1 MRLKTTIFGLA
12 LACAVQASAIE
23 FISTNSYG
31 SAAGEAVAQEQWI
44 SADIINLEGTH
55 ENDLFLMGG
64 HSLTLS
70 GTFEGNIWGAS
81 GQSTILS
88 GESKRSVRLTGKA
101 VTING
106 KVDGNVMAL
115 ADTVILGTN
124 AVVGGD
130 VQVFANTVVQQGTIK
145 GDAAFYSARM
155 LTFSG
160 TIEGNTRAAA
170 PEILFMRNARL
181 EGNLSYT
188 SGKKL
193 VPVKGVVGGELKRT
207 IAERPPMVSTAKL
220 VSQFMWFLAAL
231 FVGLPFISLFPM
243 STAMSTQVMRKAPL
257 KCLLVGF
264 VAFWGLLAVSIPCM
278 FSGIGTPLGLLL
290 FGTWAALAYLS
301 HIVVALVVG
310 SLLLKNMAQSV
321 GKVVLT
327 MVIGLAM
334 LYIIAVIPSPLLLFQ
349 QIVAFLGMGALI
361 LSLIEK
367 RRLIIQVPQ
376 QLKKAVELKNE
387 QNETTEDSP

>member
-1 MRLKTTIFGLA
+1 MRLRTPIFGLV
-12 LACAVQASAIE
+12 LACAVQASATE
-23 FISTNSYG
+23 FISTNFYG
-31 SAAGEAVAQEQWI
+31 SATGETVAQEQWV
-44 SADIINLEGTH
+44 SADVINLEGTH

-64 HSLTLS
+64 RSMTLA

-88 GESKRSVRLTGKA
+88 GNSKRNVRLAGKA
-101 VTING
+101 VTIDG

-130 VQVFANTVVQQGTIK
+130 VQVYANTIVQQGTVK

-155 LTFSG
+155 LTISG
-160 TIEGNTRAAA
+160 TIGGDTRAAC
-170 PEILFMRNARL
+170 PEILFLRDARL
-181 EGNLSYT
+181 EGDLSYT
-188 SGKKL
+188 TGKEL
-193 VPVKGVVGGELKRT
+193 VPAEGVVGGELKRAVT
-207 IAERPPMVSTAKL
+207 ERPPMLTTAKL
-220 VSQFMWFLAAL
+220 VSQSLWFLAAL
-231 FVGLPFISLFPM
+231 FAGIPFITLFPM
-243 STAMSTQVMRKAPL
+243 STAMSTQLMRAAPL
-257 KCLLVGF
+257 KCMLVGF

-278 FSGIGTPLGLLL
+278 LSGIGTPLGLLL
-290 FGTWAALAYLS
+290 FGAWAAMAYLS
-301 HIVVALVVG
+301 HIVVALVIG

-321 GKVVLT
+321 GKVILS
-327 MVIGLAM
+327 MAIGLAM

-349 QIVAFLGMGALI
+349 QVIAFLGMGALI
-361 LSLIEK
+361 LSLVEK